1 MRHSILPQ
9 PQLLCASILRLTAT
23 FVVKHLKD
31 ERIIIIVI
39 IIITIIIITIII
51 IIIIIII
58 ILNHIPFNYIYI
70 SLTLFV

>member
-58 ILNHIPFNYIYI
+58 LNHIPFNYIYI